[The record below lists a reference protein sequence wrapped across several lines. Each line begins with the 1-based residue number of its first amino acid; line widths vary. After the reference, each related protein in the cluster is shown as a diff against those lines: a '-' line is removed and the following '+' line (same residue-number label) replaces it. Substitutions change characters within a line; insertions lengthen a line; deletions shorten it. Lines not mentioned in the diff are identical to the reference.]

1 MAVQPVVDPI
11 SCERYLMTALIAQH
25 ESDAADGLWTADHEG
40 VVVATLDRPPANA
53 LNRAVLLAMTAL
65 FRDRGQSDPAP
76 IVITGAGMRFFCAGG
91 DIKEADGA
99 AADPVE
105 DRMRGFHN
113 LLVAME
119 RYPAPVVAAVNGDC
133 VGGGVEYALFAD
145 VVLAAPHARFGF
157 PEIRH
162 GLLPADKGIHRL
174 IRLIGT
180 RPARDLL
187 LNGELIGAE
196 QAARWGLV
204 DAIVEPG
211 QLLAEALGR
220 AREAGR
226 RAPVLYAALKQAVN
240 DYDDIVDQRQA
251 ELTLAKAA
259 SWFNDPVARALREGW
274 RRARVSR
281 QPSDE
286 RTPAPNP
293 TPYSGR

>member
-1 MAVQPVVDPI
+1 
-11 SCERYLMTALIAQH
+11 MTPRSAGH
-25 ESDAADGLWTADHEG
+25 ESEAAAGLWTADHDG

-53 LNRAVLLAMTAL
+53 LNRELLLAMTAL
-65 FRDRGQSDPAP
+65 FRDRDQRDPMP
-76 IVITGAGMRFFCAGG
+76 IVITGAGRRFFCAGG

-99 AADPVE
+99 AADRVE
-105 DRMRGFHN
+105 DRMRYFHN

-119 RYPAPVVAAVNGDC
+119 RYPAPVVTAVNGDC
-133 VGGGVEYALFAD
+133 VGGGVECALFGD

-162 GLLPADKGIHRL
+162 GLLPADKGIQRL

-187 LNGELIGAE
+187 LNGELVGAE
-196 QAARWGLV
+196 QAAQWGLV
-204 DAIVEPG
+204 DAIVEPD

-240 DYDDIVDQRQA
+240 DYDDVVDRRQA

-259 SWFNDPVARALREGW
+259 SWFNDPVARGLREGW
-274 RRARVSR
+274 RQARASPR
-281 QPSDE
+281 PSDKGA
-286 RTPAPNP
+286 PAPNP

>member
-1 MAVQPVVDPI
+1 
-11 SCERYLMTALIAQH
+11 MTAQSAWH
-25 ESDAADGLWTADHEG
+25 ESDAAAGLLTAGHDG

-53 LNRAVLLAMTAL
+53 LNRALLLAMTAL
-65 FRDRGQSDPAP
+65 FRDRGQCDPAP
-76 IVITGAGMRFFCAGG
+76 IVITGAGGRFFCAGG

-119 RYPAPVVAAVNGDC
+119 RYPAPVIAAVNGDC

-162 GLLPADKGIHRL
+162 GLLPADKGIRRL

-180 RPARDLL
+180 RPARDML
-187 LNGELIGAE
+187 LNGELVDAE

-211 QLLAEALGR
+211 RLVTEALDR
-220 AREAGR
+220 ARKAGR
-226 RAPVLYAALKQAVN
+226 QAPVLYAALKQAVN
-240 DYDDIVDQRQA
+240 DYEDMADQRLA
-251 ELTLAKAA
+251 NLTAAKAG
-259 SWFNDPVARALREGW
+259 SWFNDPVARSLRERW
-274 RRARVSR
+274 KQARASSR
-281 QPSDE
+281 SSDE
-286 RTPAPNP
+286 KAPAPNL
-293 TPYSGR
+293 TPRSGR

>member
-1 MAVQPVVDPI
+1 
-11 SCERYLMTALIAQH
+11 MTPLSAGH
-25 ESDAADGLWTADHEG
+25 GSDAAAGLWTADHDG

-53 LNRAVLLAMTAL
+53 LNRALLLAMTAL

-76 IVITGAGMRFFCAGG
+76 IVITGAGGRFFCAGG

-99 AADPVE
+99 AADRVE

-119 RYPAPVVAAVNGDC
+119 RYPAPVVAAINGDC

-162 GLLPADKGIHRL
+162 GLLPADKGIQRL
-174 IRLIGT
+174 IRLIGM
-180 RPARDLL
+180 RAARELL
-187 LNGELIGAE
+187 LNGELVSAE
-196 QAARWGLV
+196 QAAQWGLV

-211 QLLAEALGR
+211 RLLAETLGR

-240 DYDDIVDQRQA
+240 DYDDVVDHRQA

-259 SWFNDPVARALREGW
+259 SWFNDPVARGLREGW
-274 RRARVSR
+274 RQARASP
-281 QPSDE
+281 QSFDKGAS
-286 RTPAPNP
+286 APNP

>member
-1 MAVQPVVDPI
+1 
-11 SCERYLMTALIAQH
+11 MTAQSARH
-25 ESDAADGLWTADHEG
+25 ESDAAAGLWTADHDG

-53 LNRAVLLAMTAL
+53 LNRAVLLAMMAL

-76 IVITGAGMRFFCAGG
+76 IVITGAGGRFFCAGG
-91 DIKEADGA
+91 DIKEADE
-99 AADPVE
+99 AADPVQE
-105 DRMRGFHN
+105 RMRGFHN

-145 VVLAAPHARFGF
+145 LVLASPHARFGF

-162 GLLPADKGIHRL
+162 GLLPADKGIQRL

-180 RPARDLL
+180 RPARDML

-211 QLLAEALGR
+211 LLVAEAIDR

-240 DYDDIVDQRQA
+240 DYDDVVDQRRA

-259 SWFNDPVARALREGW
+259 SWFNDPVARGLREGW
-274 RRARVSR
+274 RQARASS

-286 RTPAPNP
+286 GALAPNP
-293 TPYSGR
+293 TSHSGRLGLHEPER

>member
-1 MAVQPVVDPI
+1 
-11 SCERYLMTALIAQH
+11 MTPLSAGRD
-25 ESDAADGLWTADHEG
+25 SNAAAGLWTADHDG

-65 FRDRGQSDPAP
+65 FRDRVQSDPPP
-76 IVITGAGMRFFCAGG
+76 IVITGAGARFFCAGG

-119 RYPAPVVAAVNGDC
+119 RYPAPVIAAINGDC
-133 VGGGVEYALFAD
+133 VGGGMEYALFAD
-145 VVLAAPHARFGF
+145 LVLAAPHARFGF

-180 RPARDLL
+180 RPARELL

-211 QLLAEALGR
+211 LLLTEALGH

-240 DYDDIVDQRQA
+240 DYDDLVDQRQLA
-251 ELTLAKAA
+251 LTLAKAA
-259 SWFNDPVARALREGW
+259 SWFNDPVARGLREGW
-274 RRARVSR
+274 RQARASPR
-281 QPSDE
+281 PSDE
-286 RTPAPNP
+286 GALAPKP
-293 TPYSGR
+293 HPILRPSGLHESER

>member
-1 MAVQPVVDPI
+1 MAI
-11 SCERYLMTALIAQH
+11 LSAQH
-25 ESDAADGLWTADHEG
+25 ESDAAAGLRTADHDG

-53 LNRAVLLAMTAL
+53 LNRALLLAMTAL

-76 IVITGAGMRFFCAGG
+76 IVITGVGRRFFCAGG

-99 AADPVE
+99 AADPVK

-119 RYPAPVVAAVNGDC
+119 RYPAPVIAAVNGDC

-145 VVLAAPHARFGF
+145 MVLAAPHARFGF

-162 GLLPADKGIHRL
+162 GLLPADKGIQRL

-180 RPARDLL
+180 RPARDML
-187 LNGELIGAE
+187 LNGELVGAE
-196 QAARWGLV
+196 QAARLGLV
-204 DAIVEPG
+204 DAIVEPSR
-211 QLLAEALGR
+211 LVAEALDR

-240 DYDDIVDQRQA
+240 DYDDLVDQRQA

-259 SWFNDPVARALREGW
+259 SWFNDPVARDLREGW
-274 RRARVSR
+274 RQARASSH
-281 QPSDE
+281 PSGE
-286 RTPAPNP
+286 GTLAQNP
-293 TPYSGR
+293 TPHSGR